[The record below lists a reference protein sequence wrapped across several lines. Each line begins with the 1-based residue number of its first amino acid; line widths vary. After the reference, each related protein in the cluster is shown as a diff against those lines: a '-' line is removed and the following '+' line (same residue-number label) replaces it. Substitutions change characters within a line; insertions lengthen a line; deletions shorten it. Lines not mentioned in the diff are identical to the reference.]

1 MPEIKAAEGAA
12 APAEEKRRPAYWAVI
27 PAGVRYDPDLPANA
41 KLLFAEISALADS
54 RGYCWA
60 SNATLG
66 ELYGVS
72 DRTVRRLVETLAE
85 RGYLQVEVVRDT
97 QTNAVVERR
106 LWVETPP
113 DKNVR
118 TPPDK
123 IDRTPPDKNVR
134 KNNKE
139 NLPSPPISPPQGAAL
154 TKGRKT
160 KTAPDW
166 APERFAG
173 FWKVYP
179 RGEDKQAAIRAW
191 DRLRPDAALIADMGR
206 ALLRQIAACE
216 DPKHYMPYASTW
228 LNGRRWEDEDKPEIR
243 PAAQS
248 GGWAPDPEVI

>member
-1 MPEIKAAEGAA
+1 MPEIKTADGAA
-12 APAEEKRRPAYWAVI
+12 APPEEKRRPAYWAVI
-27 PAGVRYDPDLPANA
+27 PAGVRYDPELPANA
-41 KLLFAEISALADS
+41 KLLYAEVSALADS

-118 TPPDK
+118 
-123 IDRTPPDKNVR
+123 

-139 NLPSPPISPPQGAAL
+139 NLPSPPISPPQGAAPS
-154 TKGRKT
+154 KGRKS
-160 KTAPDW
+160 KAAPDW

-173 FWKVYP
+173 FWQVYP

-191 DRLRPDAALIADMGR
+191 DRLRPDAALIARMGR
-206 ALLRQIAACE
+206 ALLRQIAACD

-243 PAAQS
+243 PAAQT